1 MRRPGVHGELI
12 ANFME
17 RPSIR
22 STITFAF
29 RSWIERGANYLEM
42 PRAEFMAAAGL
53 FALMIAFKL
62 VNMVRYRFDT
72 DESQHMHVIWAWA
85 RGFVQYRDIFDNHMP
100 LFQIM
105 FARSEEHTSELQS
118 HSDLVCRLL
127 L

>member
-29 RSWIERGANYLEM
+29 RSWIERGANYLEI

-53 FALMIAFKL
+53 FAFMIAFKL
-62 VNMVRYRFDT
+62 VNIVRYRFDS
-72 DESQHMHVIWAWA
+72 DESHHMHVIWGWG
-85 RGFVQYRDIFDNHMP
+85 RGFVQYRDNLDNHMP
-100 LFQIM
+100 L
-105 FARSEEHTSELQS
+105 
-118 HSDLVCRLL
+118 LL
-127 L
+127 IIIAP

>member
-29 RSWIERGANYLEM
+29 RSWIERGANYLEI
-42 PRAEFMAAAGL
+42 PRAEFMASAGL

-62 VNMVRYRFDT
+62 VNIVRYPFDS
-72 DESQHMHVIWAWA
+72 DESQHMHVIWASA
-85 RGFVQYRDIFDNHMP
+85 RGFVQCQDIFNKHMLHFP
-100 LFQIM
+100 IIVSPRYGL
-105 FARSEEHTSELQS
+105 ACAPRT
-118 HSDLVCRLL
+118 
-127 L
+127 